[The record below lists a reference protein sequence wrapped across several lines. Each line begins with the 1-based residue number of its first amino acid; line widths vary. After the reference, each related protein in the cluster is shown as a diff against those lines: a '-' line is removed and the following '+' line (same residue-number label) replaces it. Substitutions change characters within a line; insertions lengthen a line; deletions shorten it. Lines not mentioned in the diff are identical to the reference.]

1 MAIKQK
7 VRIGDLLVKNGVITE
22 DQLQQAL
29 AKQKTT
35 GLRLG
40 RTLINLGFVQE
51 DRFLEFLSE
60 QLNVPFVDLRR
71 YKFDNTIVQRLSET
85 HARRF
90 RAIALSEK
98 NGLLLVGM
106 ADPTDIYAY
115 DALER
120 LLQQPIE
127 VAVVRESELLATL
140 DLVYRRTDEI
150 AGFAEELDEELTD
163 GQFDLAALA
172 PAADDSDAPVVK
184 LLQSLF
190 EDAVQIRA
198 SDIHIEP
205 DEHVLRI
212 RQRIDGVLQEQIVK
226 ERRIAPALVLRLKLM
241 SGLDISEKRLPQDGR
256 FSLKV
261 KEKKIDVR
269 LSTMPVEYGESVV
282 MRLLDQTDG
291 AVELDEVGMSPEM
304 VDQFRKLIHMPH
316 GLILVTGPT
325 GSGKTTTLY
334 GALQELNEV
343 GKKII
348 TVEDPVEYRLSRVNQ
363 VQINPKIGLTFA
375 RVLRA
380 SLRQD
385 PDILLVGEIRDQ
397 ETAEIALRAAMTGH
411 MVLSTLHTNDAVSSA
426 MRLVDMG
433 AEGFLAATA
442 IRAVLAQRLVR
453 RLCDNC
459 CIVHEPDQ
467 REVQWVR
474 HVLGDLA
481 PQAFQLKQASGCHR
495 CNNTGY
501 RGRVGVFEL
510 LVLNDD
516 MADAL
521 RRGNSSDFVKAARL
535 SKDYRPLV
543 VSALMDAFKG
553 VTSLEEVYKVAE
565 QLDESGDWMMQS
577 APLQTS
583 DQAGLDTAELPVSE
597 ITEEEAASS
606 HIMAWDETD

>member
-7 VRIGDLLVKNGVITE
+7 IRIGDLLVRNGVITE
-22 DQLQQAL
+22 AQLQQAL
-29 AKQKTT
+29 AKQKAT
-35 GLRLG
+35 GQRLG
-40 RTLINLGFVQE
+40 RTLINLGFLQE
-51 DRFLEFLSE
+51 DKFLGFLSE
-60 QLNVPFVDLRR
+60 QLNIPFVDLRR
-71 YKFDNTIVQRLSET
+71 YKFDNAVVQRLSEV

-98 NGLLLVGM
+98 NGLLMVGM
-106 ADPTDIYAY
+106 ADPTDIHAF

-120 LLQQPIE
+120 ILQQP
-127 VAVVRESELLATL
+127 VQQAVVRESELLATL

-150 AGFAEELDEELTD
+150 ASFAEELDEELVD
-163 GQFDLAALA
+163 GQFDLASLT

-190 EDAVQIRA
+190 QDAVQIRA

-205 DEHVLRI
+205 DEFVLRI

-261 KEKKIDVR
+261 KGKKIDVR
-269 LSTMPVEYGESVV
+269 LSTMPIEYGESVV
-282 MRLLDQTDG
+282 MRLLDQSDG
-291 AVELDEVGMSPEM
+291 AADLDQVGMANDMLE
-304 VDQFRKLIHMPH
+304 QFRRLIHMPH

-348 TVEDPVEYRLSRVNQ
+348 TVEDPVEYRLSRINQ

-380 SLRQD
+380 ALRQD

-453 RLCDNC
+453 RVCDNC
-459 CIVHEPDQ
+459 CIDHQPGH
-467 REVQWVR
+467 REISWIR
-474 HVLGDLA
+474 HVMGIRM
-481 PQAFQLKQASGCHR
+481 PNQFQLKAASGCHR

-501 RGRVGVFEL
+501 RGRIGVFEL

-521 RRGNSSDFVKAARL
+521 RRSNTSDFVRAARQ
-535 SKDYRPLV
+535 SRGYRPLV
-543 VSALMDAFKG
+543 IGAMEEAFKG
-553 VTSLEEVYKVAE
+553 VTTLDEVYRVAE
-565 QLDESGDWMMQS
+565 QIDESGEFSFRENEIEIAGADS
-577 APLQTS
+577 DLQLVPQLES
-583 DQAGLDTAELPVSE
+583 GLGERDSV
-597 ITEEEAASS
+597 
-606 HIMAWDETD
+606 

>member
-71 YKFDNTIVQRLSET
+71 YKFDNAIVQRLSET

-150 AGFAEELDEELTD
+150 AGFAEELDDELTD

-190 EDAVQIRA
+190 EDAIQIRA

-304 VDQFRKLIHMPH
+304 VVQFRKLIHMPH
-316 GLILVTGPT
+316 
-325 GSGKTTTLY
+325 
-334 GALQELNEV
+334 A
-343 GKKII
+343 
-348 TVEDPVEYRLSRVNQ
+348 
-363 VQINPKIGLTFA
+363 
-375 RVLRA
+375 
-380 SLRQD
+380 
-385 PDILLVGEIRDQ
+385 
-397 ETAEIALRAAMTGH
+397 
-411 MVLSTLHTNDAVSSA
+411 
-426 MRLVDMG
+426 
-433 AEGFLAATA
+433 
-442 IRAVLAQRLVR
+442 
-453 RLCDNC
+453 
-459 CIVHEPDQ
+459 
-467 REVQWVR
+467 
-474 HVLGDLA
+474 
-481 PQAFQLKQASGCHR
+481 
-495 CNNTGY
+495 
-501 RGRVGVFEL
+501 
-510 LVLNDD
+510 
-516 MADAL
+516 
-521 RRGNSSDFVKAARL
+521 
-535 SKDYRPLV
+535 
-543 VSALMDAFKG
+543 
-553 VTSLEEVYKVAE
+553 
-565 QLDESGDWMMQS
+565 
-577 APLQTS
+577 
-583 DQAGLDTAELPVSE
+583 
-597 ITEEEAASS
+597 
-606 HIMAWDETD
+606 